1 MSLLQC
7 IIKWKLTVRDDVMQG
22 DGGVGMEVKIFI
34 KKYKQTQ
41 TKTGV
46 VQLAV
51 KKYRKTIL
59 EFNNKTAT
67 GAKSY

>member
-1 MSLLQC
+1 
-7 IIKWKLTVRDDVMQG
+7 MQG

-51 KKYRKTIL
+51 KKIQK
-59 EFNNKTAT
+59 NNIRIQQQNSNRCKKLLDLSKRAEL
-67 GAKSY
+67 SLPL